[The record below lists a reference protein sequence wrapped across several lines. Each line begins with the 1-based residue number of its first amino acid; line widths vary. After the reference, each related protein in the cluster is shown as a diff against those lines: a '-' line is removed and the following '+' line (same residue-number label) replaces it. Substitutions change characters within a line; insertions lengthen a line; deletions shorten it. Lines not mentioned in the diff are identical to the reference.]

1 VTDRAALYR
10 VEVRRRRGDPLPL
23 ADLDGAGTS
32 LADVLARLLDG
43 FAETSADGARL
54 ARVVSVS
61 GTSDEV
67 FALVQHGRRGV
78 AADIV
83 GPTGALRLRQHPD
96 DLQLV
101 RCGCLFR
108 LPATATAG
116 TLAVQ
121 LAYGRGVKGLFE
133 QGLAARFGSGLPGLT
148 LVLERL
154 TDPDT
159 LRRAV
164 AEDRVERVQLVRIE
178 PVGKRGAETGKWV
191 PSGESARVELE
202 VGVQGPGAGLGRSL
216 LGRYLGGDSGAF
228 ADIVDF
234 GGLTFD
240 RARVGVRMPDD
251 SRRLVDLEHPDAGRP
266 ATRTLVGVVFDRTGE
281 PTEASLLAALRK
293 AVAD

>member
-1 VTDRAALYR
+1 VI
-10 VEVRRRRGDPLPL
+10 
-23 ADLDGAGTS
+23 
-32 LADVLARLLDG
+32 
-43 FAETSADGARL
+43 
-54 ARVVSVS
+54 SVS
-61 GTSDEV
+61 STSDEV

-133 QGLAARFGSGLPGLT
+133 QGLAARFGAGLPGLT

-178 PVGKRGAETGKWV
+178 PAGKRGAETGKWV
-191 PSGESARVELE
+191 PPGEPARVELE

-216 LGRYLGGDSGAF
+216 LERYLGGDAGAF

>member
-1 VTDRAALYR
+1 MTDRAALYR
-10 VEVRRRRGDPLPL
+10 VEARRRRGDPLPL

-32 LADVLARLLDG
+32 LSDVLAGLLDG
-43 FAETSADGARL
+43 FAELSADGARV
-54 ARVVSVS
+54 ARVLTVSS
-61 GTSDEV
+61 TNEEV
-67 FALVQHGRRGV
+67 FAVVQHGRRGV

-108 LPATATAG
+108 LPATETAG

-133 QGLAARFGSGLPGLT
+133 QGLAARFGARLPGLT
-148 LVLERL
+148 LVLDRL
-154 TDPDT
+154 ADPDT

-164 AEDRVERVQLVRIE
+164 AEDRVERVQLVRVE
-178 PVGKRGAETGKWV
+178 PPGKRGAETGKWV
-191 PSGESARVELE
+191 PPGEPARIELE
-202 VGVQGPGAGLGRSL
+202 VGVQGPGAGLGRTL
-216 LGRYLGGDSGAF
+216 LERYLGGEAGAF
-228 ADIVDF
+228 AEIVAF

-240 RARVGVRMPDD
+240 RARIGVRMPDD

-266 ATRTLVGVVFDRTGE
+266 ATRTLAGIVPDRAGE
-281 PTEASLLAALRK
+281 PTDASLLAALRK